1 MTRRANGEGSIYY
14 RDSRRRWEG
23 IVTIGLSEDGRPIRR
38 TVVGATRGEVTSKV
52 SELIARVQV
61 STDHRAGIT
70 VREWCEWWIEYVL
83 PTSGIR
89 QITIDKY
96 ESHVRRYVVPIL
108 GRIRVDRLSP
118 GDVERMIASMRSEG
132 FSPATISHAYRTLH
146 RALEIAVRR
155 GLANRN
161 VASLVDGPRGVRG
174 REQRLSQEQL
184 EKLRTHV
191 RGHRDEALIALLIA
205 TGLRRAEISG
215 LTWDDL
221 DLDSREPSITIRR
234 ALVITSRG
242 AVLGPPK
249 TKHSRRTIP
258 LALSCVEILRAH
270 RRRQAEERL
279 RFGEGWGD
287 RWKSERFTFAT
298 SIGTPLHPDNVSK
311 LVAKLTKEAGIGAIY
326 PHAVRHTFGTIL
338 LENGVPLEDVSR
350 YMGHSSLSFTWDVY
364 AHVLKP
370 HRSIAPDV
378 DRVMF
383 GAS

>member
-14 RDSRRRWEG
+14 REARKRWEG
-23 IVTIGLSEDGRPIRR
+23 IVSIGLHENGTPIRR
-38 TVVGATRGEVTSKV
+38 TVTGKTRAEATAKM

-70 VREWCEWWIEYVL
+70 VREWCSWWIEFVL
-83 PTSGIR
+83 PNSDIR

-96 ESHVRRYVVPIL
+96 ESHVRRYIAPIL

-118 GDVERMIASMRSEG
+118 GDVERMISTMREDDYA
-132 FSPATISHAYRTLH
+132 PATISHAYRTLH

-161 VASLVDGPRGVRG
+161 VASLVDGPRGLRG
-174 REQRLSQEQL
+174 REHRIPRAQIDT
-184 EKLRTHV
+184 LRAHL
-191 RGHRDEALIALLIA
+191 RGHRDEALVALLIA

-221 DLDSREPSITIRR
+221 DLESPEPTITIRR
-234 ALVITSRG
+234 ALVLTSRG

-258 LALSCVEILRAH
+258 LASSCAELLRVH

-279 RFGEGWGD
+279 RFGAGWGD
-287 RWKSERFTFAT
+287 RWQSERFAFTT
-298 SIGTPLHPDNVSK
+298 SIGTPIHPDNVSK
-311 LVAKLTKEAGIGAIY
+311 LVAKHTKQAGIGAIY
-326 PHAVRHTFGTIL
+326 PHAFRHSFGTVL
-338 LENGVPLEDVSR
+338 LEHGVPLEDVSR
-350 YMGHSSLSFTWDVY
+350 YMGHSSLAFTWDRY

-378 DRVMF
+378 DRVLF

>member
-1 MTRRANGEGSIYY
+1 MTRRANGEGSLYY
-14 RDSRRRWEG
+14 REARRRWEG
-23 IVTIGLSEDGRPIRR
+23 IVTIGLEEDGTPIRR
-38 TVVGATRGEVTSKV
+38 TITGATRAEVSSRM
-52 SELIARVQV
+52 SEIISRVQV

-70 VREWCEWWIEYVL
+70 VREWCSWWIEYVL

-96 ESHVRRYVVPIL
+96 ETHVRRYVIPII

-118 GDVERMIASMRSEG
+118 GDVEKMIATMREQNY
-132 FSPATISHAYRTLH
+132 SPATISHAYRTLH

-155 GLANRN
+155 GLATRN
-161 VASLVDGPRGVRG
+161 VSSLVDGPRGVRG
-174 REQRLSQEQL
+174 REQRLSREQIDT
-184 EKLRTHV
+184 LREHM
-191 RGHRDEALIALLIA
+191 RGHHDEPLVALLVS

-221 DLDSREPSITIRR
+221 NLEAREPTITIRR
-234 ALVITSRG
+234 ALVVTSRG

-258 LALSCVEILRAH
+258 LASTCAELLRVH
-270 RRRQAEERL
+270 RRRQSEERL
-279 RFGEGWGD
+279 RFGEGWGGS
-287 RWKSERFTFAT
+287 WQSERFTFTT

-311 LVAKLTKEAGIGAIY
+311 LVAKHTRGAGIGAIY
-326 PHAVRHTFGTIL
+326 PHAIRHTFGTVL
-338 LENGVPLEDVSR
+338 LENGVALEDVSR

-378 DRVMF
+378 ERVMF